1 MNLARS
7 RTFSA
12 LQNPNYRIYLAGS
25 FGSNIGTWMQR
36 VAQDWLVLELTGS
49 ALAVGITTALQFLPT
64 LLLSPYTGL
73 IADRFDKRKVL
84 WFSQGWMALMAAV
97 LGAAAITGVATA
109 ETVYLLAL
117 LFGVGSAIDV
127 PARQSFVSELV
138 GRENLT
144 NAIGLNSAT
153 FHLARI
159 IGPALAGVVIA
170 GFGSGWAI
178 ATNAVTYLAFLLA
191 ITLLDASKLQTV
203 ARVERAKGQIR
214 EGIAYVR
221 DRADLLLVLLTAFSV
236 GTWGMNFQMTIAL
249 MASQEFDKGAEQYGI
264 LGSFMAVGSLAGAL
278 MAARRTSAPR
288 VRQVVMSAIA
298 FAVAEMALGLMPS
311 YLFFAIGL
319 PVVGLISLLTLTA
332 ANAAVQMGTT
342 SGMRGRVMAL
352 YSMVLMGGTPIGAP
366 LLGLLA
372 EHFGPRSTL
381 IGGGALTLIGIGIS
395 VALVIRF
402 KHLDVETHLRPRPSL
417 AVREPS
423 TPRV

>member
-221 DRADLLLVLLTAFSV
+221 DRADLLLVLLIAFSV